1 MRRHLIDIFA
11 AASMAALSAVSCAK
25 ETEPSGNG
33 EGDKTK
39 NKITITA
46 SLPEE
51 LDTKVAFAEGE
62 SALKL
67 SWETTDVIR
76 VISETG
82 KSETYSVKEIN
93 GKTATFEGNELEGT
107 KFTAVYPG
115 NYETT
120 DALGARSYT
129 GQVQAGNASTA
140 HLQLN
145 AMATELADIQNISF
159 TGENVKLNGAVKLYM
174 KLPEYVTKVNG
185 VTLSAAS
192 EIFFTDNA
200 GSAKTNS
207 LGVSFENADVP
218 ADHVFTAYMMSSWTE
233 TVIAKGTELTVT
245 VVADGVSFRKVFSVT
260 DDISLAGGHVNTI
273 QLNDGNWNAVLE
285 GSGTE
290 ADPYKLSTTFDLLA
304 MKSVLVKGQT
314 TYFKLMNDIDM
325 ASIDNWQP
333 LNPGYNAS
341 DDPSKPSW
349 AYNLGIDFNGD
360 GHTLNGLKSKNTSY
374 ASFFGV
380 LYGNCYNVKFVNA
393 TVEATGNTGSG
404 IIGGYIGTAGLP
416 GYVHDVTASGTVTNN
431 AVGQPVGGLCGTAR
445 EATIENCRLVN
456 VTVTNNVKSESVG
469 GLCGIMRGATVRGCE
484 ADVKVINN
492 FGDGTT
498 GGRTAAGGVAGRTND
513 NTNIISGCVVRG
525 SVEITEG
532 TSNTYTGGIVG
543 YEVKAGAQITDCD
556 VYATVKSA
564 GERVGGIVGH
574 YQGGTLS
581 GCKFYGEVI
590 AATQYAGGIAGIT
603 SKESTIKNCLSVG
616 KVNCKTLTGG
626 IVGMNESTLA
636 VEACESSATIT
647 GADREGGIIGSNNA
661 SLTIRRCASSAIIE
675 ATGNQIG
682 GIIGCAVN
690 NKIVEV
696 SDCIFTGSIIE
707 ASQRVGGIVGDL
719 GSGSSVCSCYVS
731 GSINGLRAV
740 GGIAGVA
747 CNNGAWKEYDKNF
760 GNKVTKCIV
769 WCDNIEARSE
779 DTDAASSG
787 AIIGFTAIR
796 NTLADCFRKHDM
808 TLTANYCSDLYNQ
821 ENADDVSPLM
831 TDAVVGYTYNYP
843 YHGSTDEPDITS
855 SDLAQHKLDWDPEVW
870 NFTGSEPTL
879 K

>member
-1 MRRHLIDIFA
+1 MDMRRHLIDIFA

-581 GCKFYGEVI
+581 GCKFYGEVN
-590 AATQYAGGIAGIT
+590 AASQYAGGIAGIVSDAT
-603 SKESTIKNCLSVG
+603 TIEKCLSAGTIIG
-616 KVNCKTLTGG
+616 KDRCGG
-626 IVGMNESTLA
+626 IVGMNENTLT
-636 VEACESSATIT
+636 VRRCESSSTIKCSN
-647 GADREGGIIGSNNA
+647 DVGGI
-661 SLTIRRCASSAIIE
+661 L
-675 ATGNQIG
+675 
-682 GIIGCAVN
+682 GIAPN
-690 NKIVEV
+690 NKVATVE
-696 SDCIFTGSIIE
+696 DCVFSGNMTAG
-707 ASQRVGGIVGDL
+707 QRAGGIVGDL
-719 GSGSSVCSCYVS
+719 GSGSSVSTCYAS
-731 GSINGLRAV
+731 ASASITGWCGV
-740 GGIAGVA
+740 GGIVGRAAGISWSTDSANYDNVIEL
-747 CNNGAWKEYDKNF
+747 CIAWF
-760 GNKVTKCIV
+760 
-769 WCDNIEARSE
+769 DNITATRENE
-779 DTDAASSG
+779 DGASSG
-787 AIIGFTAIR
+787 IIVGFTGVR
-796 NTLADCFRKHDM
+796 NTLTILR
-808 TLTANYCSDLYNQ
+808 
-821 ENADDVSPLM
+821 
-831 TDAVVGYTYNYP
+831 
-843 YHGSTDEPDITS
+843 
-855 SDLAQHKLDWDPEVW
+855 
-870 NFTGSEPTL
+870 
-879 K
+879 